1 MSVIFIE
8 CGATMKSP
16 FNTGIQRVVRNIVRE
31 SQGVGNSLGHQCVLV
46 RFVNGN
52 FRVIELSVEIIK
64 PSPVISLANLFLL
77 FAVKVYRVLKLL
89 MPNKLHKMIR
99 TKFAPFIR
107 NFHDKYLLGPL
118 GLTLKE
124 FLMQRATIAQS
135 QAPTSPP
142 VLLLLDSSWDVNM
155 WDAVDEFRT
164 LGGRVC
170 GVLYDLIPFTHPHT
184 VEEYTL
190 NLHTTWW
197 KQAPLHMDAI
207 MCISQTVRSDFLLW
221 QEQQEL
227 AKRLTPEQVGF
238 FYLGSELNTVF
249 DVPQVVNIFL
259 KNEPYYL
266 VVGSIEPRKN
276 HSLILD
282 AFELL
287 WLDEGAPNLVI
298 VGGHG
303 WKSEL
308 LIRRIKGHPKY
319 NKKLYFFERTNDA
332 ELAYLYRNTAALII
346 ASFAEGFGLPI
357 VEAFQHGAKVIC
369 SDIPV
374 FREIATQRAEFFDAS
389 SSRDLADKVCQNLS
403 HISCPSIINTTGP
416 TEWMTWEE
424 SALQLFNRLFKCIE
438 TSR

>member
-1 MSVIFIE
+1 MSVIFID

-31 SQGVGNSLGHQCVLV
+31 SHEVGNSLGHQCVPV
-46 RFVNGN
+46 RFINRN
-52 FRVIELSVEIIK
+52 FQVIDLSAEIIN
-64 PSPVISLANLFLL
+64 PLPAHSVTNQFVR
-77 FAVKVYRVLKLL
+77 FAIKVDSVLKLWL
-89 MPNKLHKMIR
+89 PNKLHKMIR
-99 TKFAPFIR
+99 SKFAPFIR
-107 NFHDKYLLGPL
+107 NFHSKYFLGAFGP
-118 GLTLKE
+118 TLKE
-124 FLMQRATIAQS
+124 FLTERMTISQGQAT
-135 QAPTSPP
+135 PSPS

-184 VEEYTL
+184 VEDYTC

-207 MCISQTVRSDFLLW
+207 MCISQTVRSDYLLW

-227 AKRLTPEQVGF
+227 AKRLTPEQVGY

-276 HSLILD
+276 HALILD

-287 WLDEGAPNLVI
+287 WLDEGSPNLVI

-303 WKSEL
+303 WKSESL
-308 LIRRIKGHPKY
+308 NSRLKNHPLY
-319 NKKLYFFERTNDA
+319 NLKLFLFERTSDA

-374 FREIATQRAEFFDAS
+374 FREIAFQRAVFFDVS
-389 SSRDLADKVCQNLS
+389 SSRDLADKVGQNLS
-403 HISCPSIINTTGP
+403 HISPPSIINTTGP
-416 TEWMTWEE
+416 TKWLTWEE
-424 SALQLFNRLFKCIE
+424 SASQLFNRLFKCIE

>member
-8 CGATMKSP
+8 CGTTLKSP

-31 SQGVGNSLGHQCVLV
+31 SLGVGNSLGHQCVPV
-46 RFVNGN
+46 HFVNGD
-52 FRVIELSVEIIK
+52 FYVLDLSVAIIK
-64 PSPVISLANLFLL
+64 PHSGPRWAHL
-77 FAVKVYRVLKLL
+77 FALFATKVDRRLKLL
-89 MPNKLHKMIR
+89 IPKKLHKMIR
-99 TKFAPFIR
+99 TKFTPFIR
-107 NFHDKYLLGPL
+107 NFQNKYLLGPL
-118 GLTLKE
+118 GLTIKE
-124 FLMQRATIAQS
+124 FLTQRVNIAHG

-155 WDAVDEFRT
+155 WDAMDEFRT
-164 LGGRVC
+164 FGGRVC

-184 VEEYTL
+184 VEDSTL

-197 KQAPLHMDAI
+197 KQAPLHMDSL
-207 MCISQTVRSDFLLW
+207 MCISQTVRSEYLQW
-221 QEQQEL
+221 QDQQEF
-227 AKRLTPEQVGF
+227 AHPLTPEQVGY
-238 FYLGSELNTVF
+238 FYLGSELNTIS
-249 DVPQVVNIFL
+249 DVTQVVNIFL

-298 VGGHG
+298 VGGNG

-308 LIRRIKGHPKY
+308 LIRRIKNHQLY
-319 NKKLYFFERTNDA
+319 NQKLYLFERTNDT
-332 ELAYLYRNTAALII
+332 ELACLYRNTAALII

-374 FREIATQRAEFFDAS
+374 FREIATQRAEFFDVF
-389 SSRDLADKVCQNLS
+389 SSRDLADKVGQNLR
-403 HISCPSIINTTGP
+403 HISPPSIINPAGP
-416 TEWMTWEE
+416 TEWLTWEE
-424 SALQLFNRLFKCIE
+424 SASQLINRLFKCIE

>member
-1 MSVIFIE
+1 MTTPMSYNGSVSGTTSYITQI
-8 CGATMKSP
+8 ATMAVVPETDAAFLTILPQMIAYAELRMYRDLDFLFTSGSTTAYSLIAGSRSLNVP
-16 FNTGIQRVVRNIVRE
+16 ANTFPYGTLVVPEQINVITPVGTSNPDLGTRV
-31 SQGVGNSLGHQCVLV
+31 
-46 RFVNGN
+46 
-52 FRVIELSVEIIK
+52 
-64 PSPVISLANLFLL
+64 PLL
-77 FAVKVYRVLKLL
+77 
-89 MPNKLHKMIR
+89 P
-99 TKFAPFIR
+99 T
-107 NFHDKYLLGPL
+107 
-118 GLTLKE
+118 TKE
-124 FLMQRATIAQS
+124 FLTEKKNISQG

-155 WDAVDEFRT
+155 WDAVEEFRAF
-164 LGGRVC
+164 GGRVC

-184 VEEYTL
+184 VEEHTC

-207 MCISQTVRSDFLLW
+207 MCISQTVRSDYLLW

-227 AKRLTPEQVGF
+227 AKRLTPEQVGY

-249 DVPQVVNIFL
+249 DASQVVNIFL

-287 WLDEGAPNLVI
+287 WLDGVAPNLVI
-298 VGGHG
+298 VGGNS
-303 WKSEL
+303 WKSES
-308 LIRRIKGHPKY
+308 LIRRINDHPLY
-319 NKKLYFFERTNDA
+319 NKKLFLFESTNDA
-332 ELAYLYRNTAALII
+332 ELEFLYRETAALII
-346 ASFAEGFGLPI
+346 ASLAEGFGLPI

-374 FREIATQRAEFFDAS
+374 FREIASQRAVFFDVS
-389 SSRDLADKVCQNLS
+389 SSRDLAVKVGQNLS
-403 HISCPSIINTTGP
+403 HISPSSIINTTDP
-416 TEWMTWEE
+416 TKWLTWEE
-424 SALQLFNRLFKCIE
+424 SASQLFNRLFKCIE